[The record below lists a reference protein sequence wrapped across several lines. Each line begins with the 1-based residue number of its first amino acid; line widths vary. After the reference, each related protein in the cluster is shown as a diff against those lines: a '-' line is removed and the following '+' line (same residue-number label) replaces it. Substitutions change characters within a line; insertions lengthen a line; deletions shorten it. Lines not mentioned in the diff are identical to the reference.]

1 MSTESL
7 DGAIASS
14 AAAVAA
20 TASAEESKPA
30 AEDSS
35 ASAEQLG
42 AATVEEVAVAAAA
55 SAEQQSELASLSAVA
70 SALLKAWV
78 RGDQRALEQ
87 LAAGH
92 FHLRMPALGVD
103 AQGLP
108 AGTCV
113 RVSVCVCVW

>member
-35 ASAEQLG
+35 ASAE
-42 AATVEEVAVAAAA
+42 TVAAAA